1 VQSYEIHRSQAV
13 SFSARVNHIFSTPN
27 LRADVSHEKD
37 HGLRRS
43 QSATSMGLPRV
54 SPLSPLRLPSL
65 SSHDKDGRSWAE
77 ILEESIRLPRLP
89 VPPRSLDLRT
99 SETVLHVEQNLPS
112 NCHPNQTSESDTA
125 FLSQPPEQNVPKGS
139 RHDLKIDGQLPISA
153 VSDQLPKAIKDTTHE
168 NTQPVKDPTGAQ
180 ESGVDNK
187 DEDEDQ
193 RRSVHLHSMRI
204 SHHLRSGSLL
214 SWNQFADPSELSS
227 PSSRP
232 CRPRATSDQS
242 QAFHINTQLS
252 RCERQTSTSGFINT
266 RTPSKL
272 GKFIYQE
279 FNSPGDLASSVY
291 SSRPHSPPDSFG
303 GSMANLSPNTIGHDA
318 SKSSLTYL
326 PEHRRSSSFPTDD
339 EETPRPLYRHGRAVT
354 AATPD
359 PFTTGEP
366 ITPEITL
373 ARKSSTA
380 DTKKSKFREEFGA
393 VSPQKRM
400 IPATSLWRLLTP
412 KRLSMHSQSEGSL
425 SSAPSIR
432 TGDGG
437 FDALQV
443 PVDRQRRQSRSLM
456 SLSTEHQA
464 LRRNKEID
472 QVKGSNNVW
481 NKALEA
487 HQKEKALLFLPE
499 NKELAVRASPFR
511 ARSGSIFPFPRNEAE
526 APIEGD
532 LRIRSRRAS
541 TAMLD
546 LHVSNRSELSLRPA
560 LVTRRSAISGQE
572 AKSSDQGLSTVFDK
586 QGDGVDVV
594 GAWGRYPSHT
604 RTERGASAGKSDLVE
619 SRDFALEAAVH
630 VTSAQAVDGDDQELD
645 PTERVPSLPLL
656 PGQKRRKKKVG
667 SGRMV
672 KSTSMTFGRTFLKHY
687 SRIFRSQSTD
697 FRRHGKNH
705 RSSITTGGVLEFPE
719 LELLP
724 EVWADRAF
732 QESETGEQS
741 GERSFQQH
749 ETKAN
754 GISRL
759 ETEDSSSTLRPR
771 RHSDIPDLSTQVFHD
786 GTADIDPVQDRARA
800 WSAFYGTCMPAT
812 SRLNSEANL
821 SLGKPNAF
829 SGSSIQSRPSSPQS
843 RTMPDSLMKH
853 SRNVSNMSGTS
864 ATSQRSVWPR
874 LISSVEEN
882 VAMEERSIFG
892 VRRSTMDLML
902 KFKEQ
907 EITEHDRVLSFT
919 RAHSRRNT
927 GDTKT
932 L

>member
-1 VQSYEIHRSQAV
+1 
-13 SFSARVNHIFSTPN
+13 
-27 LRADVSHEKD
+27 
-37 HGLRRS
+37 
-43 QSATSMGLPRV
+43 MGLPRV

-65 SSHDKDGRSWAE
+65 SNHNKDGRSWAE
-77 ILEESIRLPRLP
+77 MLEESLRLPRLP

-99 SETVLHVEQNLPS
+99 SETVLRVEQNLPS
-112 NCHPNQTSESDTA
+112 NCHPNRTSESDTA
-125 FLSQPPEQNVPKGS
+125 FLSQPSEQDVLKGS
-139 RHDLKIDGQLPISA
+139 RHDIDIDGQLPISA
-153 VSDQLPKAIKDTTHE
+153 VSDQLPKFIRDTTHE
-168 NTQPVKDPTGAQ
+168 NTRPVKDTTDAQ
-180 ESGVDNK
+180 QFEVDQK

-214 SWNQFADPSELSS
+214 SWNQLTDPSEPSS

-232 CRPRATSDQS
+232 YRPRSTSDQS
-242 QAFHINTQLS
+242 QASHINTQLN
-252 RCERQTSTSGFINT
+252 RCERQISSSGFGKT

-272 GKFIYQE
+272 SRFMYQE

-303 GSMANLSPNTIGHDA
+303 GSMANLGPNTIGRDV
-318 SKSSLTYL
+318 SKNSLTHL

-366 ITPEITL
+366 VTPEVKL
-373 ARKSSTA
+373 ARKNSTA
-380 DTKKSKFREEFGA
+380 DTKMSKFREEFGPL
-393 VSPQKRM
+393 SPQKRM
-400 IPATSLWRLLTP
+400 IPTTSLWKLLTP
-412 KRLSMHSQSEGSL
+412 KRLSIHSQSEGSL

-443 PVDRQRRQSRSLM
+443 PADRQRRQSRSLM
-456 SLSTEHQA
+456 SLSTEQQA
-464 LRRNKEID
+464 LRRNKETD
-472 QVKGSNNVW
+472 QVKGSDSVW

-511 ARSGSIFPFPRNEAE
+511 ARSGSISPFPRNEVE
-526 APIEGD
+526 TPPEGD
-532 LRIRSRRAS
+532 SRIKSRRAS

-546 LHVSNRSELSLRPA
+546 SDVSNRCELSLRPA
-560 LVTRRSAISGQE
+560 LVTRRSAISGE
-572 AKSSDQGLSTVFDK
+572 ETKSSDRGLSTIFDK
-586 QGDGVDVV
+586 QGDGVDIV

-604 RTERGASAGKSDLVE
+604 RNERGASAGKSDLVE
-619 SRDFALEAAVH
+619 SRDFALEAAVNFA
-630 VTSAQAVDGDDQELD
+630 SAQAAGGDDQELD

-672 KSTSMTFGRTFLKHY
+672 KSTSMTFGRTFLKNY
-687 SRIFRSQSTD
+687 SRIFKSQSTD
-697 FRRHGKNH
+697 FRRYGRNH

-732 QESETGEQS
+732 QESETDEQS

-749 ETKAN
+749 ETKAS
-754 GISRL
+754 GTSRL

-771 RHSDIPDLSTQVFHD
+771 RHSDIPDLSTQSFHD

-800 WSAFYGTCMPAT
+800 WSAFYGTCMPVV
-812 SRLNSEANL
+812 SRLNSEADL
-821 SLGKPNAF
+821 SLTKPNAVT
-829 SGSSIQSRPSSPQS
+829 GSSFESRPSSVHS
-843 RTMPDSLMKH
+843 RTMQASSMKH
-853 SRNVSNMSGTS
+853 SRNVSNVSGTS
-864 ATSQRSVWPR
+864 ATSQRSMWPR
-874 LISSVEEN
+874 LISSVGEN
-882 VAMEERSIFG
+882 VAFEERSIFS

-907 EITEHDRVLSFT
+907 EVTEHDRVLSFT
-919 RAHSRRNT
+919 RAQSRHNT
-927 GDTKT
+927 GDAKT